1 MQETLDKA
9 KIGVFYE
16 RTRTKTRPAAMI
28 HLQFLSFNFQPFY
41 SVTLGLRVHKA
52 HRTGLH

>member
-1 MQETLDKA
+1 MQKTLDKT
-9 KIGVFYE
+9 KIGVFYG

-41 SVTLGLRVHKA
+41 AVTLGLHVHKA

>member
-41 SVTLGLRVHKA
+41 AVTLGLRVHKA